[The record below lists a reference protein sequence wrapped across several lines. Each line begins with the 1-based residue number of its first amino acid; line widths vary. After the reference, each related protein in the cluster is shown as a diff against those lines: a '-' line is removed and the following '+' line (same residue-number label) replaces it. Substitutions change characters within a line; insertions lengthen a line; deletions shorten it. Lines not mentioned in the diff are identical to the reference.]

1 MMGEGKKTCRTRLLK
16 LLGFSRKEEPIV
28 YVCVYFKELA
38 DPIVRGGK
46 SEICKTGWR
55 AGDSGK
61 S

>member
-1 MMGEGKKTCRTRLLK
+1 MMGEGTKTCRTRLLK

-28 YVCVYFKELA
+28 YVYFKELA
-38 DPIVRGGK
+38 DQIVRGSK